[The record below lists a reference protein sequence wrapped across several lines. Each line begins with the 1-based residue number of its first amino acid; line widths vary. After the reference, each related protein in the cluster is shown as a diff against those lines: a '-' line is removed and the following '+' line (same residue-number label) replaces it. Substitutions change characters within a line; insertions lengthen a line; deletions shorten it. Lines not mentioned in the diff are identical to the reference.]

1 MSTRRFDTGGFSL
14 VEVTLAL
21 GVAAFCLV
29 AVFGLLPTALQVQST
44 ATEETASI
52 GIASAI
58 AADLRGTPRESPAS
72 QRFSIPIGSETTLF
86 FTAEGEPSASLAGDS
101 RYRITVTFPPNG
113 GGARSAIFA
122 NVRVSWPA
130 PAAPARAAGSRT
142 SFVAIDRS

>member
-1 MSTRRFDTGGFSL
+1 MTTRRFDAEAFSL

-29 AVFGLLPTALQVQST
+29 AIFGLLPTALQVQST

-58 AADLRGTPRESPAS
+58 AADLRATPRESS
-72 QRFSIPIGSETTLF
+72 SSGRFAIPIGSETTLF
-86 FTAEGEPSASLAGDS
+86 FSAEGEPSASVARDS
-101 RYRITVTFPPNG
+101 RYRTTITFPPNRG
-113 GGARSAIFA
+113 GERNAIFA
-122 NVRVSWPA
+122 NVMVSWPA

-142 SFVAIDRS
+142 TFVAIDRR